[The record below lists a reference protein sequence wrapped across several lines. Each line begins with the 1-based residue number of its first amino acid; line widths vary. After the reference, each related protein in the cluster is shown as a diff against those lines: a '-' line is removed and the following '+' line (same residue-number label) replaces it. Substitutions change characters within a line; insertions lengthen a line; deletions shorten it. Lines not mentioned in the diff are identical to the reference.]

1 MIPLDRVDSVPVA
14 ADDFSAQFQSW
25 LIGLADSFNINVQTL
40 EDNLFAPQYTTS
52 QITALALNDPN
63 GAIYYNTST
72 NQLQAKVNGVV
83 VVLA

>member
-1 MIPLDRVDSVPVA
+1 LIPLDKIDSVPLE
-14 ADDFSAQFQSW
+14 ADNFSVEFRSW
-25 LIGLADSFNINVQTL
+25 VTLLVDSFNINVQTL
-40 EDNLFAPQYTTS
+40 EDNLIAPQYTTAE
-52 QITALALNDPN
+52 ITALAVSDPN